1 MRTRAASRGLRHGA
15 EDTGLRS
22 PDDRAARRMGRR
34 VGPAGFRDDIESTL
48 QAFVAH
54 AGRMAR
60 RARSRRAA
68 PGRAR
73 PHQHPRRQALP
84 GGVLLVGTPR
94 GRRARSPGRRRSRCC
109 ARARPWSCCTPAPWS
124 TTTTWTPP
132 TYAAAGR
139 PPTAPSSRSTASTAG
154 PPSPEQY
161 GASAAILLGDLLLSW
176 SDELLRT
183 CGLPAERVL
192 EALGYFDLTRSE
204 VVAGQFLDVS
214 AQARGAADV
223 DTAMTVLRYKSAKYS
238 IERPLHI
245 GAALAGASAEQI
257 TQLSRFGLPLGE
269 AFQLR
274 DDLLGVFGDPAVTG
288 KPAGDDLIEGK
299 RTVLVSLALDAL
311 PGPDAKVLDSALGTR
326 ARPGPGRDPVPADR
340 GVRSPAAGGG
350 GDQRAHPPVA
360 RRRSPRPRSAT
371 GRAAY
376 SKGWRARS
384 PSERSEPRR
393 FPAVPWETCTS
404 RVATYGK

>member
-1 MRTRAASRGLRHGA
+1 MGLTIRVY
-15 EDTGLRS
+15 
-22 PDDRAARRMGRR
+22 ARRMASQHEGWD
-34 VGPAGFRDDIESTL
+34 VEWDPEGFRDDIESTL
-48 QAFVAH
+48 QAFVHTQAEWLDGLGPDAQRLVEH
-54 AGRMAR
+54 ARTSIRGGKRF
-60 RARSRRAA
+60 RAA
-68 PGRAR
+68 FCWWGHHAVAEPADPVDTVALLRACASLELL
-73 PHQHPRRQALP
+73 HASAL
-84 GGVLLVGTPR
+84 VHDDYMDASDVRR
-94 GRRARSPGRRRSRCC
+94 GRPATHRAFERIHREQG
-109 ARARPWSCCTPAPWS
+109 W
-124 TTTTWTPP
+124 
-132 TYAAAGR
+132 AAN
-139 PPTAPSSRSTASTAG
+139 
-154 PPSPEQY
+154 PEQY

-311 PGPDAKVLDSALGTR
+311 PDTEAKVLDSALGTALGPDQVETLCR
-326 ARPGPGRDPVPADR
+326 LIEESGARQQVETVISELTHRSLAALASAEISDHAR
-340 GVRSPAAGGG
+340 GVLEGLAGQVT
-350 GDQRAHPPVA
+350 QRA
-360 RRRSPRPRSAT
+360 
-371 GRAAY
+371 G
-376 SKGWRARS
+376 
-384 PSERSEPRR
+384 
-393 FPAVPWETCTS
+393 
-404 RVATYGK
+404 